1 MTANRFCVICFQPV
15 PYRQNTCG
23 ARECLESWK
32 FLGRDARLKHKNLA
46 SMSPSERAF
55 CLSQGPSP
63 DELEA
68 QEASRK
74 QLDNEVEEYQAAQ
87 QKKVDSGFMP
97 KSLRDM
103 LIANAPVVNSVVN
116 SKKEEIDPDG
126 DTIAPDA
133 TSSNRP
139 TN

>member
-1 MTANRFCVICFQPV
+1 MAANRFCVICFQPV

-55 CLSQGPSP
+55 CLSQGPTP

-68 QEASRK
+68 ALTARE
-74 QLDNEVEEYQAAQ
+74 QLDNDVEEYQHQQ
-87 QKKVDSGFMP
+87 QKKQDSGFMP

-103 LIANAPVVNSVVN
+103 LLTNAPI
-116 SKKEEIDPDG
+116 KQEETDPDG
-126 DTIAPDA
+126 NTIPTAAPSTD
-133 TSSNRP
+133 P
-139 TN
+139 TGS